1 VLARFA
7 AAAPLALRN
16 KVLANLRALPGAA
29 LQVDGARY
37 ATPYAFVRALKA
49 GGIRAP
55 ATSRADAVSL
65 LTVHGAKGLEA
76 PVVLMLDTDA
86 PAARAETMG
95 VIVEWPGEAPAPWR
109 FAFIAS
115 ESRPPACSAEAL
127 EVEKAARQRE
137 ELNALYVAMT
147 RARRLLVLSSVQP
160 HVPAEGSWWQRLE
173 PFSEAL
179 AMLSPATPL
188 ASDAAPGPFALPAVP
203 MKSGAV
209 PAVEEPAAPAPDSPE
224 SRFGQAVHQLLER
237 WSAGA
242 ETFPA
247 AQLRRAARDFGLDDG
262 QLREAAAM
270 ARRIL
275 QGEGAWAWQAEAVDW
290 QGNEVALLHE
300 GESLRL
306 DRLVRRRGSGE
317 WWVFDYKSAAQPHE
331 QPELMAQLRRYRR
344 AVAAANAG
352 APVRAAFLTG
362 QGRLV
367 EIE

>member
-1 VLARFA
+1 M
-7 AAAPLALRN
+7 
-16 KVLANLRALPGAA
+16 
-29 LQVDGARY
+29 DGARY

-86 PAARAETMG
+86 PPAKAETMG

-115 ESRPPACSAEAL
+115 ETRPPACSVEAL

-147 RARRLLVLSSVQP
+147 RARRQLVLSSVEP
-160 HVPAEGSWWQRLE
+160 YIPAEGSWWQRLL
-173 PFSEAL
+173 PFSDELDAP
-179 AMLSPATPL
+179 APATPL
-188 ASDAAPGPFALPAVP
+188 ASAAAPGPFSLPVVP
-203 MKSGAV
+203 LQAGAAAPSDEV
-209 PAVEEPAAPAPDSPE
+209 QAPAADSPE

-237 WSAGA
+237 WTPGS
-242 ETFPA
+242 EMFPA
-247 AQLRRAARDFGLDDG
+247 AQLRRAARDYGLDDG

-275 QGEGAWAWQAEAVDW
+275 QGEGAWAWRSDAIDW
-290 QGNEVALLHE
+290 QGNEVTLLHE
-300 GESLRL
+300 GETLRL

-317 WWVFDYKSAAQPHE
+317 WWVFDYKSRGQAHE
-331 QPELMAQLRRYRR
+331 QPELLAQLRRYRQ
-344 AVAAANAG
+344 AVAQANAG
-352 APVRAAFLTG
+352 AVVKAAFLTG